1 LLRDPHQVYDA
12 FELDPGNFDDRVWMG
27 ADSIIFARFIKK
39 YLKNKSYNKTIEI
52 GSGTG
57 IQIIVSSKF
66 SKACTA
72 FDCNN
77 RAVQYTK
84 LNVAINRIKN
94 IETYYSN
101 MFENVEGKFDL
112 MLANPWFIDLEKGGL
127 EEVPDIMKR
136 LEHYLSKDGLCL
148 LLLNSYIK
156 KGKDTVYDYLKS
168 FVESKD
174 YDLDL
179 YTIGYNIETFRI
191 KEYKKYGV
199 DYCVGYYAVIKKS
212 GKGII
217 KRYEVSLFRKIRDF
231 TFIKACHII
240 NKF

>member
-1 LLRDPHQVYDA
+1 
-12 FELDPGNFDDRVWMG
+12 
-27 ADSIIFARFIKK
+27 
-39 YLKNKSYNKTIEI
+39 
-52 GSGTG
+52 
-57 IQIIVSSKF
+57 
-66 SKACTA
+66 
-72 FDCNN
+72 
-77 RAVQYTK
+77 
-84 LNVAINRIKN
+84 
-94 IETYYSN
+94 

-112 MLANPWFIDLEKGGL
+112 MLANPWFVDLEKGGL

-179 YTIGYNIETFRI
+179 YAIGYNIETFRL

-231 TFIKACHII
+231 TFINACRII